1 MKHVFILNP
10 KAGSGTHLCEARAAI
25 ESLAG
30 DIEIY
35 ETKAP
40 KDATRYIRQWCESHT
55 EDVRFYACGG
65 DGTIREV
72 AEGIL
77 GFPQA
82 SMSCFPIGSG
92 NDFVKYYGGRERF
105 TDLSALCA
113 AAALPVDMIT
123 LGDEYSVNVCNFG
136 FDAAVASTMNSV
148 RRLPLIGGK
157 RAYTTGILRAL
168 ITARRNHCDI
178 YADGEKLTGKAFLL
192 CTVANGAYVGGAFRC
207 APHAKN
213 DDGKMEVCVMRPMS
227 LFTFLRLMGP
237 YSRGEHLDDPR
248 FAKYMTYRR
257 AARVEVSAKKPFP
270 VSLDG
275 EIIRTAHFTCTVL
288 PGALRFAVPHAADET
303 NAAGAAEPAP
313 VAVP

>member
-10 KAGSGTHLCEARAAI
+10 KAGSGAHLDETRAAI
-25 ESLAG
+25 RSLDG
-30 DIEIY
+30 DVTLY

-40 KDATRYIRQWCESHT
+40 KDATRYIRTWCESHT

-65 DGTIREV
+65 DGTIKEV

-92 NDFVKYYGGRERF
+92 NDFVKYYGGSARF
-105 TDLSALCA
+105 ADLAALTA
-113 AAALPVDMIT
+113 ADTLPVDMIT

-136 FDAAVASTMNSV
+136 FDAAVADTMNRV

-157 RAYTTGILRAL
+157 NAYTTGILRAL
-168 ITARRNHCDI
+168 VTARRNRCDI

-192 CTVANGAYVGGAFRC
+192 CTVANGAYVGGAYRC
-207 APHAKN
+207 APRAKN
-213 DDGKMEVCVMRPMS
+213 DDGKMEVCVMKPMTLVS
-227 LFTFLRLMGP
+227 FLRLMGP
-237 YSRGEHLDDPR
+237 YRWGEHLDDPR

-257 AARVEVSAKKPFP
+257 ASRVEVVGEKPFP

-275 EIIRTAHFTCTVL
+275 EIIRTAHFTCEVL
-288 PGALRFAVPHAADET
+288 PGALRFAVPPAYTEADAAAT
-303 NAAGAAEPAP
+303 VPAS
-313 VAVP
+313 

>member
-10 KAGSGTHLCEARAAI
+10 KAGSGAHLDETRAAI
-25 ESLAG
+25 RSLDG
-30 DIEIY
+30 DVTLY

-40 KDATRYIRQWCESHT
+40 KDATRYIRTWCESHT

-65 DGTIREV
+65 DGTIKEV

-105 TDLSALCA
+105 ADLAALVA
-113 AAALPVDMIT
+113 ADALPVDMIT

-136 FDAAVASTMNSV
+136 FDAAVAETMNRV
-148 RRLPLIGGK
+148 RRVPLLGGK
-157 RAYTTGILRAL
+157 HAYTTGIVRAL
-168 ITARRNHCDI
+168 VTARRNHCDI

-192 CTVANGAYVGGAFRC
+192 CTIANGAYVGGAFRC
-207 APHAKN
+207 APRAKN
-213 DDGKMEVCVMRPMS
+213 DDGRLEVCVMKPMS
-227 LFTFLRLMGP
+227 LFTFLSLLGP
-237 YSRGEHLDDPR
+237 YRRGEHLDDPR
-248 FAKYMTYRR
+248 FAKYTTYRR
-257 AARVEVSAKKPFP
+257 AARVEVVSKKPFP

-275 EIIRTAHFTCTVL
+275 EIIVTERFTCTVL
-288 PGALRFAVPHAADET
+288 PGALHFAVPASSVP
-303 NAAGAAEPAP
+303 EPRDAP
-313 VAVP
+313 VPAL